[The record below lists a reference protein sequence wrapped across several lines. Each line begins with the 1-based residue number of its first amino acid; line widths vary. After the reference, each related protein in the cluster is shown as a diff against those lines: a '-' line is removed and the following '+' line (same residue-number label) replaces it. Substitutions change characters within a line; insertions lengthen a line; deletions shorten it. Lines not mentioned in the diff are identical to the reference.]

1 MNWNQK
7 NHSCN
12 CNLEELHGVSTFKG
26 QYLQLSRRKC
36 TTANNVMR
44 WSKYVKIYCFDVVLF
59 VFFWGIETTLAAKCC
74 QCYIVPL
81 QGPWLWCQWEGYA
94 LLIFLNP
101 NRNQLHTHTH
111 IFFGGW
117 KGNLG
122 YLPRVYPANKL
133 SQKVKPQTTY
143 GPMVLY
149 MLHHSEHTQKI
160 KIIGEYLLLG
170 GSSQDLSVVRIT
182 PHV

>member
-7 NHSCN
+7 SHSCN
-12 CNLEELHGVSTFKG
+12 CNLEELPWRFNFQGVFF
-26 QYLQLSRRKC
+26 LQKNPKKMHESR
-36 TTANNVMR
+36 NNVMR

-81 QGPWLWCQWEGYA
+81 QGPWLCCQWEGYA

-101 NRNQLHTHTH
+101 NRNQLHIHTHTH
-111 IFFGGW
+111 FFGGEKEIW
-117 KGNLG
+117 VIFQEYTRQTNF
-122 YLPRVYPANKL
+122 PRRWNPKRR
-133 SQKVKPQTTY
+133 

-160 KIIGEYLLLG
+160 KNFGEYLLLG
-170 GSSQDLSVVRIT
+170 GSSQDL
-182 PHV
+182 